1 MQTRVSFTSSIS
13 VIGRLKL
20 PLLCL
25 VVSGALTAC
34 GGGSSAGDTTN
45 RLDTKVPG
53 STESQPDTE
62 IPSNE
67 DSETGAPSPD
77 ETDDA
82 TDDQP
87 TGDNESDSGDGSDG
101 VDEGSD
107 GDSSGNSDSDGSTG
121 EEDSTAEEDGTTA
134 EDDADSGSSDENL
147 AEVSGLVRLEWDAPQ
162 SRENGEYLELYEI
175 GGYELRYRKAGE
187 SDYEVIPVE
196 DGATES
202 HEFDDLSGQYEFSIA
217 AYDTNGLYSEFV
229 NLAPLPS
236 N

>member
-1 MQTRVSFTSSIS
+1 MQTRVGFTSFIS

-34 GGGSSAGDTTN
+34 GGGSATGETTN
-45 RLDTKVPG
+45 RLESKAPETTD
-53 STESQPDTE
+53 SQPDTDT
-62 IPSNE
+62 PSDE
-67 DSETGAPSPD
+67 DSQADAPAPS
-77 ETDDA
+77 ETDDSV
-82 TDDQP
+82 DDQP
-87 TGDNESDSGDGSDG
+87 VGDDEADAEGSGDSVDDG
-101 VDEGSD
+101 TDD
-107 GDSSGNSDSDGSTG
+107 DSSGGSEDDGS
-121 EEDSTAEEDGTTA
+121 TA
-134 EDDADSGSSDENL
+134 EDDDATAEGDTDSGSSDENL
-147 AEVSGLVRLEWDAPQ
+147 SEVSGLVRLEWDAPQ

-175 GGYELRYRKAGE
+175 GGYELRYRKAGDSE
-187 SDYEVIPVE
+187 YEVIPVE

-229 NLAPLPS
+229 NLSPVPS

>member
-45 RLDTKVPG
+45 RLDTRVPG

-67 DSETGAPSPD
+67 DSEAGTQNPD
-77 ETDDA
+77 Q

-87 TGDNESDSGDGSDG
+87 AGSDESDAEDGTDG
-101 VDEGSD
+101 VDDGSD
-107 GDSSGNSDSDGSTG
+107 GDSSGDSDGDGSTG
-121 EEDSTAEEDGTTA
+121 EEDSTAEEDGSTA
-134 EDDADSGSSDENL
+134 EEDADSGSSDENL

-229 NLAPLPS
+229 NLAPVPS